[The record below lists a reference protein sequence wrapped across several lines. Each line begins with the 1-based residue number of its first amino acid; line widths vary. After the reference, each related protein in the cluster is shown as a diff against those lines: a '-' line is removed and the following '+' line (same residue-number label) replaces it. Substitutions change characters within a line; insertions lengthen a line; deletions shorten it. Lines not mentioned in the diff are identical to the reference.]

1 MDCPSCDRSFQS
13 ARGARQ
19 HHTKAHGEPLDNRT
33 CSGCSDGFY
42 DPKARLEYCDDC
54 NPNAGRNNGNWSDA
68 KEETECERCGSE
80 FAYYPSDK
88 DGVYCPDCVERADE
102 FLGTPYAEVVEAPR
116 VLRECEQCGEERLV
130 LKSKIERGN
139 GRFCDRDCLSEWL
152 SENRVGEDH
161 HHWKEGESEYSGDWW
176 AVRANALE
184 RDDHQCQCCGKT
196 AEEIGREPD
205 VHHIVPVRE
214 FEDPQNTHTMRNV
227 VALCRSCHTCVE
239 NGDASAPEPEHGG

>member
-19 HHTKAHGEPLDNRT
+19 HHTKVHGEPLDNRT

-54 NPNAGRNNGNWSDA
+54 SPNAGRNNGNWSDA

-102 FLGTPYAEVVEAPR
+102 FLGTPYAEGVDVKRETKECDYCGER
-116 VLRECEQCGEERLV
+116 REVLRSEIKQGH
-130 LKSKIERGN
+130 
-139 GRFCDRDCLSEWL
+139 GRFCSRECLSEWM
-152 SENRVGEDH
+152 SENRVGENH
-161 HHWKEGESEYSGDWW
+161 HRWKGGKTRYLGGWKRSRME
-176 AVRANALE
+176 AVE
-184 RDDHQCQCCGKT
+184 RDDHECQRCGKT
-196 AEEIGREPD
+196 EDEIGRNPD
-205 VHHIVPVRE
+205 VHHITPVRE
-214 FEDPQNTHTMRNV
+214 FEDPRQAHSLDNLVT
-227 VALCRSCHTCVE
+227 LCRSCHAKV
-239 NGDASAPEPEHGG
+239 EHGIVPVPDYGE